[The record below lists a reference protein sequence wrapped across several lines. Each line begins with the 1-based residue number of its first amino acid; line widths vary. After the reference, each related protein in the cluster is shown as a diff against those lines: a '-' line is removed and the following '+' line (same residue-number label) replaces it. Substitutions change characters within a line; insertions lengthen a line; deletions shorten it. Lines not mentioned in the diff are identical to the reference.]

1 MEKEKN
7 AEVFEGA
14 ISKIEDSKDINTV
27 ADRYLKEII
36 YTKHDIG
43 VKFLYLGQL
52 LYNVQEKELYK
63 QYAESYS
70 EYIAM
75 PEINMKLSTADNF
88 KRVYK
93 TFVKDW
99 GISTETLASVG
110 VSKCIALLER
120 TDITAETADEWLAKA
135 LTLSHRDLMIECGG
149 DSNAEFGGIIKA
161 NIYRDDIGL
170 LMQIIDAPPEIPA
183 GLYRI
188 SSDGAVGEVKQL
200 AYLKG
205 RKNAEA
211 KS

>member
-1 MEKEKN
+1 MADEKKVEI
-7 AEVFEGA
+7 FDGA
-14 ISKIEDSKDINTV
+14 ISKIEKSNDINTI
-27 ADRYLKEII
+27 ADKYLKEII

-52 LYNVQEKELYK
+52 LYNVQEQGLYK
-63 QYAESYS
+63 QYADSYA

-99 GISTETLASVG
+99 EINPNTLADVG
-110 VSKCIALLER
+110 VSKCVALLER
-120 TDITAETADEWLAKA
+120 TDINAETAEEWLAKA
-135 LTLSHRDLMIECGG
+135 MTLSHRDLMIECGAE
-149 DSNAEFGGIIKA
+149 DTREFGGII
-161 NIYRDDIGL
+161 NIEIFSDDMGL
-170 LMQIIDAPPEIPA
+170 IMNVQSAPKEIPL

-188 SSDGAVGEVKQL
+188 SKDGAVGTPKRL

-205 RKNAEA
+205 RK
-211 KS
+211 SDG